1 MVITHLLNGMILQV
15 EDQGSDELVISP
27 ALEASTVMRF
37 ARGEPASD
45 LSDLLLALFT
55 YWTLGVKFVEVLYGL
70 LSKRF
75 RAKV

>member
-1 MVITHLLNGMILQV
+1 M
-15 EDQGSDELVISP
+15 
-27 ALEASTVMRF
+27 MRF

-55 YWTLGVKFVEVLYGL
+55 YWTLGVKFGEVLYGL

-75 RAKV
+75 EQRFFSGQR